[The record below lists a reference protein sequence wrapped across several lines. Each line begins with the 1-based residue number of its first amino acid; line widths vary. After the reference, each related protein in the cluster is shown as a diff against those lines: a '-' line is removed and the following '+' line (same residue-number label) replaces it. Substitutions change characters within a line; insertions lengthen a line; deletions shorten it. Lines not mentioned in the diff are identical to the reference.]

1 MVETI
6 LSALAPIV
14 FTLLLGFVAAWRHD
28 FGPKEASVLNR
39 MVLLYAVPL
48 ALFVGTVGTPRTDLV
63 QDIAFVVAIF
73 VAIVGFYVLVFLL
86 FHFVFRFSLSESV
99 LAALTASAPAVPFM
113 GPAILGDLFGK
124 ASAVTI
130 AIAALVINLI
140 VVPITIL
147 GLALGRTPVA
157 TTASATTRHSAF
169 AEKLLETV
177 KQPIVWAPVLAF
189 VLVLCNVRVP
199 SIVDHGLSLLGQ
211 ATSGVALFASGIMLA
226 AYKIQIDRTA
236 LSLALLKNIVQ
247 PALVLVGLR
256 SLGYGAP
263 IVPEAVL
270 TTAIPSMPIVIVLAV
285 QYHVSRSAR
294 LLCPISQR
302 DWFDLH
308 NRSFHRP
315 DTVSDF
321 SGRRLAM
328 TQVEALAKYAAR
340 ASFAD
345 LSAQSRKQLPVH
357 ILDSLGC
364 CIAALGAGPVEAC
377 RAQVADFGGD
387 GPCALIG
394 GGNANP
400 IFAAFWHTALVRYV
414 DFMDNFLAP
423 TETCHTADNFGVAL
437 TIADYVGGSGRDLML
452 AVALAYTVQSR
463 FVDHANFMTRG
474 FDHTAQLAFSL
485 NAAAGRLLGLSEPQI
500 ANAIAMAAVSDASF
514 AVVRAKPLSQWKG
527 LASAQSALGA
537 MNTLFL
543 ARRGVEGPLQVI
555 EGPNGIDNL
564 LHMQIR
570 IDWDKQGY
578 EGVLESTI
586 KKYNSMIHTQSAVH
600 CMVELVRQNKLD
612 PGKVVSIEADVI
624 RIAYD
629 FAGGGLYGV
638 DKVIRTKE
646 QADHSL
652 PYLLAVALLDGDV
665 MPAQFAPDRIMRADV
680 QQLLKKVSVRP
691 DQEFTEQYPAKMPA
705 KITVRLQDGK
715 VIEHEVQDFPG
726 LASRP
731 FTWEDSVEK
740 FDRLVAGRVDEG
752 LCSRDQ
758 GCRAFARKH
767 PG

>member
-1 MVETI
+1 
-6 LSALAPIV
+6 
-14 FTLLLGFVAAWRHD
+14 
-28 FGPKEASVLNR
+28 
-39 MVLLYAVPL
+39 
-48 ALFVGTVGTPRTDLV
+48 
-63 QDIAFVVAIF
+63 
-73 VAIVGFYVLVFLL
+73 
-86 FHFVFRFSLSESV
+86 
-99 LAALTASAPAVPFM
+99 
-113 GPAILGDLFGK
+113 
-124 ASAVTI
+124 
-130 AIAALVINLI
+130 
-140 VVPITIL
+140 
-147 GLALGRTPVA
+147 
-157 TTASATTRHSAF
+157 
-169 AEKLLETV
+169 
-177 KQPIVWAPVLAF
+177 
-189 VLVLCNVRVP
+189 
-199 SIVDHGLSLLGQ
+199 
-211 ATSGVALFASGIMLA
+211 
-226 AYKIQIDRTA
+226 
-236 LSLALLKNIVQ
+236 
-247 PALVLVGLR
+247 
-256 SLGYGAP
+256 
-263 IVPEAVL
+263 
-270 TTAIPSMPIVIVLAV
+270 
-285 QYHVSRSAR
+285 
-294 LLCPISQR
+294 
-302 DWFDLH
+302 
-308 NRSFHRP
+308 
-315 DTVSDF
+315 
-321 SGRRLAM
+321 M

-345 LSAQSRKQLPVH
+345 LSAQSRQQLPVH

-394 GGNANP
+394 GRNANP

-423 TETCHTADNFGVAL
+423 TETCHTADNFGAAL
-437 TIADYVGGSGRDLML
+437 TIAEYAGGSGRDLML

-500 ANAIAMAAVSDASF
+500 ANAIAMAAASDASF
-514 AVVRAKPLSQWKG
+514 AVIRAKPLSQWKG
-527 LASAQSALGA
+527 LASAQSALAA
-537 MNTLFL
+537 MSTVFL

-586 KKYNSMIHTQSAVH
+586 KKYNAMIHTQSAVH
-600 CMVELVRQNKLD
+600 CMVELVRQNKFD
-612 PGKVVSIEADVI
+612 PDTVVSIEADVI

-638 DKVIRTKE
+638 DKVVRTKE

-665 MPAQFAPDRIMRADV
+665 MPAQFEPDRIIRADV

-691 DQEFTEQYPAKMPA
+691 DQEFTDQYPAKMPA
-705 KITVRLQDGK
+705 KIMVRLQDGK

-731 FTWEDSVEK
+731 FTWEQSVEK
-740 FDRLVAGRVDEG
+740 FDRLAAGHADEG
-752 LCSRDQ
+752 TRREIKDAVRCLENIQVADLMALL
-758 GCRAFARKH
+758 GHVKGITAARH
-767 PG
+767 